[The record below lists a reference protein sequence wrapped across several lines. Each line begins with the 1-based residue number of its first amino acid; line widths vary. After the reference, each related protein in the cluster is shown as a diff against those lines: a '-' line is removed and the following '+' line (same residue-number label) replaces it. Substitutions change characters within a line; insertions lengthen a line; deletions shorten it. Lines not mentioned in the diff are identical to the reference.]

1 MALHLR
7 SEPEWNNYLKATVGL
22 REDQATAYSKIFND
36 NHFTEDSLSE
46 LTREYLNEIG
56 ITILGDV
63 LTILKKSKPHA
74 PQLVSDSPPVVKPP
88 PPKLPLLTMETTMPQ
103 WRKFKFDWTSF
114 KNITQLPDNQIASQ
128 LYNACDETVQ
138 MSLINTAPNVFE
150 LSEGDLLHQIESI
163 VTQKSNP
170 MIHRIAFRKLT
181 QGPTESV
188 QDYVV
193 RLKSNAVDCE
203 YTCDRCKHDLTTVH
217 VRDQFIS
224 GLTNQVLQ
232 TDILTKA
239 NQLNDLNLVVQHAE
253 AFESALRDQSKL
265 SNQNEESLQRVSD
278 YRKSK
283 KPKGKQLNNN
293 QQQQQQDQQEQHRDN
308 NTHGNNNKK
317 CKGCGS
323 PSHGS
328 YERESKCPAW
338 GSTCPYC
345 EKPNHFA
352 NVCKKKIA
360 EAIGAIQIG
369 RIMYDPVSDKFTSQ
383 NKEVMEIPAELTPF
397 SSHNGF
403 NSTPVKTD
411 IFPDSGATV
420 CIGGP
425 HYMKI
430 LNVPEHNLIPTEKS
444 VVAVGGSR
452 LKCHG

>member
-1 MALHLR
+1 MA
-7 SEPEWNNYLKATVGL
+7 P
-22 REDQATAYSKIFND
+22 
-36 NHFTEDSLSE
+36 
-46 LTREYLNEIG
+46 
-56 ITILGDV
+56 
-63 LTILKKSKPHA
+63 
-74 PQLVSDSPPVVKPP
+74 
-88 PPKLPLLTMETTMPQ
+88 
-103 WRKFKFDWTSF
+103 
-114 KNITQLPDNQIASQ
+114 
-128 LYNACDETVQ
+128 
-138 MSLINTAPNVFE
+138 
-150 LSEGDLLHQIESI
+150 
-163 VTQKSNP
+163 
-170 MIHRIAFRKLT
+170 
-181 QGPTESV
+181 
-188 QDYVV
+188 
-193 RLKSNAVDCE
+193 
-203 YTCDRCKHDLTTVH
+203 
-217 VRDQFIS
+217 
-224 GLTNQVLQ
+224 
-232 TDILTKA
+232 
-239 NQLNDLNLVVQHAE
+239 
-253 AFESALRDQSKL
+253 
-265 SNQNEESLQRVSD
+265 
-278 YRKSK
+278 
-283 KPKGKQLNNN
+283 
-293 QQQQQQDQQEQHRDN
+293 

-444 VVAVGGSR
+444 VVAVGGPN
-452 LKCHG
+452 